1 MLGSVALILSSCIQ
15 NSLKDSILVID
26 VIKQS
31 VYLIGDESI
40 LRSGTHRVPR
50 DGRYKYLGGALTADG
65 QYAYL
70 FPCDAEYVLRID
82 MVTDELKLVGP
93 RMTEGE
99 NKFQNGFVGRD
110 GCIYGIP
117 QRSSGVL
124 RIVPPGVKRY
134 NFQDEEL
141 SSDEEI
147 VDVMY
152 CGDNMV
158 SCKDKFEGGVLGL
171 DGSIYC
177 IPLRAKSFVKVVPGP
192 ALNDTI

>member
-1 MLGSVALILSSCIQ
+1 MLCSFSLHQ
-15 NSLKDSILVID
+15 NSLVESILVID
-26 VIKQS
+26 VTKQR

-65 QYAYL
+65 LYAYL

-110 GCIYGIP
+110 GCIYGENI
-117 QRSSGVL
+117 STHL
-124 RIVPPGVKRY
+124 C
-134 NFQDEEL
+134 N
-141 SSDEEI
+141 
-147 VDVMY
+147 
-152 CGDNMV
+152 
-158 SCKDKFEGGVLGL
+158 
-171 DGSIYC
+171 
-177 IPLRAKSFVKVVPGP
+177 
-192 ALNDTI
+192 